1 MNLNKTFF
9 ALALDSAYKNIIC
22 LVHTAKNGVCYM
34 LTATIYAQ
42 NSIDFFKH
50 KTKNDSVFVHFNTK
64 RNDVYLCSTAQ
75 KGLWAAQAHAKKLA
89 NVKVVIEPSCN
100 CNAVT
105 RKLAKQIAAHIQA
118 YA

>member
-1 MNLNKTFF
+1 
-9 ALALDSAYKNIIC
+9 
-22 LVHTAKNGVCYM
+22 M

-89 NVKVVIEPSCN
+89 NVRVVIEPSCN

-105 RKLAKQIAAHIQA
+105 RKLAKQIAAHIQS